1 MTFSYL
7 IILGPS
13 QINALPEA
21 PSPPSDTKSAQNN
34 IWHLF
39 LPLRFRRLL
48 ERARISSTFTLSPVL
63 GAEGMNVQIL
73 GFQLYLGLGF
83 SGLAHAGISALRDT
97 LTCLSLCVYEFMS

>member
-48 ERARISSTFTLSPVL
+48 ERARISSTFTLSPML

-83 SGLAHAGISALRDT
+83 FWSGTRWY
-97 LTCLSLCVYEFMS
+97 LCTQRHPNMFIFVRL